1 MDYEI
6 VFIKQLTLN
15 VNFTLHFK
23 INVYICQI
31 NFTKYQVSFTINS
44 IHLN

>member
-1 MDYEI
+1 MFTNQIGTEI
-6 VFIKQLTLN
+6 N

-44 IHLN
+44 INLN